1 MANKLKRSV
10 KAASAEVEGS
20 EESLEEQKGVEGETS
35 DVKERKK
42 KRVGFHDKKVG
53 DYIGLD

>member
-1 MANKLKRSV
+1 MAIKLKRSV

-20 EESLEEQKGVEGETS
+20 EESLEEQKEVEGETS

-53 DYIGLD
+53 EHKFR

>member
-20 EESLEEQKGVEGETS
+20 EESLEEQKEVEGETS

-53 DYIGLD
+53 ETGFV